1 MIKTIPALLTVLL
14 LAGCSKQEPVKL
26 RVLNYTDSTSPTYAA
41 ELERVWGAFEAAN
54 PGITLERE
62 DLRGEA
68 FFNKLESYI
77 TAGNLPDV
85 IYAWPSEQASGLIA
99 PSITELHTKKLLKD
113 LAPFIKKD
121 KLTASYVPAA
131 LDSAVQAGGYLAVL
145 PRSIGSSHSF
155 YINNRVLKSAGL
167 SPAATYD
174 ELKAQVPLL
183 AAKGYDTVIIGNQ
196 DGWVMPYCLFSL
208 LAGRFCGPRWE
219 QRILKGEAKFTDE
232 DFVAALSF
240 VQNLYRDGVIPMETL
255 NYSYGD
261 VGRRFASG
269 QSAYLIDTQQ
279 RSAALIRADANGDI
293 VIPAEQ
299 EEDILLRVFPEIRG
313 VKLNNSTSLI
323 PGPGWG
329 IGVQE
334 ASNSS
339 REKAAWGL
347 VKWLSG
353 KEVETWL
360 LETGAIMT
368 PTRTDIK
375 IDSLP
380 LSPLQKA
387 AVDFARHYSAG
398 TVVISRVFQTRVN
411 AVLNDRLQELG
422 IGTVSPMQAAEA
434 VQRSLEQP

>member
-1 MIKTIPALLTVLL
+1 
-14 LAGCSKQEPVKL
+14 
-26 RVLNYTDSTSPTYAA
+26 
-41 ELERVWGAFEAAN
+41 
-54 PGITLERE
+54 
-62 DLRGEA
+62 
-68 FFNKLESYI
+68 
-77 TAGNLPDV
+77 V

-121 KLTASYVPAA
+121 KLTVSYTPSA
-131 LDSAVQAGGYLAVL
+131 LDGAVQAGGYLAVL

-155 YINNRVLKSAGL
+155 YVNNRVLKSAGL
-167 SPAATYD
+167 SPAETYD

-183 AAKGYDTVIIGNQ
+183 AAKGYDTAIIGNQ

-219 QRILKGEAKFTDE
+219 QRILSGEAKFTDE

-240 VQNLYRDGVIPMETL
+240 VQNLYRDGVIPQETL

-261 VGRRFASG
+261 VARRFATG

-279 RSAALIRADANGDI
+279 RAAALVSADANGDRI
-293 VIPAEQ
+293 IPVELEAG
-299 EEDILLRVFPEIRG
+299 ILLRVFPDISEA
-313 VKLNNSTSLI
+313 KLHNSTSLI

-329 IGVQE
+329 IGVQVP
-334 ASNSS
+334 SKSP
-339 REKAAWGL
+339 REKAAWRL

-368 PTRTDIK
+368 PTRTDIE

-387 AVDFARHYSAG
+387 AVGFARNYSAG
-398 TVVISRVFQTRVN
+398 TAVINRVFQARVN
-411 AVLNDRLQELG
+411 AAINDGLQEIG
-422 IGTVSPMQAAEA
+422 IGTASPMQAAEA
-434 VQRSLEQP
+434 VQQSFGQPD